1 MASQLRGYSGALVRI
16 GNGAAGQVQLDALGE
31 AARLAGELDRVHHR
45 PHELLG
51 RVSDLAEAAVRHWPL
66 PDHGIWEVRGDPQD
80 YVHSKVMAWSALR
93 TASELADRG
102 RIEGSV
108 ASWRDA
114 SAAIQRAV
122 LSHGQGPDGELGMS
136 FPEPEAGSSLL
147 AAYLVSFISPDQ
159 VGAEPTLRRI
169 SRDLSRGLR
178 RARHWPE
185 RDGIDFPCF
194 PSIFPGLG
202 AAAAEAR
209 HLPTG
214 RPRGRRPLGQLP
226 PGAEPGGPDG
236 GSARQLA
243 PRAPRGEPGSPLI
256 AHILSVGGAGTALS
270 TLAPFV

>member
-1 MASQLRGYSGALVRI
+1 
-16 GNGAAGQVQLDALGE
+16 
-31 AARLAGELDRVHHR
+31 
-45 PHELLG
+45 
-51 RVSDLAEAAVRHWPL
+51 
-66 PDHGIWEVRGDPQD
+66 
-80 YVHSKVMAWSALR
+80 MAWSALR

-136 FPEPEAGSSLL
+136 FPEPEPEADSSLL

-169 SRDLSRGLR
+169 SRD
-178 RARHWPE
+178 
-185 RDGIDFPCF
+185 
-194 PSIFPGLG
+194 
-202 AAAAEAR
+202 
-209 HLPTG
+209 
-214 RPRGRRPLGQLP
+214 RRPLGQLP
-226 PGAEPGGPDG
+226 PGTEPGGPDG

>member
-1 MASQLRGYSGALVRI
+1 
-16 GNGAAGQVQLDALGE
+16 
-31 AARLAGELDRVHHR
+31 
-45 PHELLG
+45 
-51 RVSDLAEAAVRHWPL
+51 
-66 PDHGIWEVRGDPQD
+66 
-80 YVHSKVMAWSALR
+80 MAWSALR

-136 FPEPEAGSSLL
+136 FPEPEADSSLL
-147 AAYLVSFISPDQ
+147 AAYLVSFISPDR
-159 VGAEPTLRRI
+159 VGAESTLRRI
-169 SRDLSRGLR
+169 SRDLGRGPR

-194 PSIFPGLG
+194 PFIFPGLG
-202 AAAAEAR
+202 AAAVEAR

-214 RPRGRRPLGQLP
+214 RPSRAAGRGGRPRDRRPLGQLP
-226 PGAEPGGPDG
+226 PGAEPGGPDR